1 MNTLEE
7 LETEQEARR
16 ELGSRTRPGP
26 REDLVVRYLAA
37 VAYVRGWSARR
48 TDAED
53 AERETD
59 GTVPS

>member
-7 LETEQEARR
+7 LEIEQEARR

-37 VAYVRGWSARR
+37 V
-48 TDAED
+48 
-53 AERETD
+53 D